1 MPGDVKVLVPEDTH
15 NTHNTHAK
23 YTDTLQIVLTGNVTL
38 KIQIWIYSNLG
49 MHMKMTVSIN
59 LVIVLPISDLAPPK
73 HDMTV
78 SCFFHL
84 AIVHLYLD
92 YLRKA
97 AQLIH
102 VYDSE
107 CQQQQRRTLVHT
119 Y

>member
-1 MPGDVKVLVPEDTH
+1 
-15 NTHNTHAK
+15 
-23 YTDTLQIVLTGNVTL
+23 
-38 KIQIWIYSNLG
+38 
-49 MHMKMTVSIN
+49 MTVSIN

-97 AQLIH
+97 AQLVH
-102 VYDSE
+102 VYDAE
-107 CQQQQRRTLVHT
+107 CQQQQRHTLVHT
-119 Y
+119 YWLEELHEDMTYSDTEKSNFNKYLRESTAFYTNLEVQ